1 MGSNPTPATN
11 KMKLLFEHNYDSKTK
26 LQVFENDFREIVW
39 LVNNQIHLL
48 QNKMYLN
55 NPCSFGKLIDENIFC
70 SSPKILIG
78 GLGLGKT
85 ANTTRDLIANSIVD
99 VVECS
104 QDVIDFYHANNPE
117 APNIN
122 IIKEDFFDYLNA
134 TTKTY
139 DCIFMQLDFAGCSPT
154 HREYQLC
161 MKSNE
166 RIYTKEFYQKIYS
179 SLTNNSCFIFDGITE
194 VDDHTITENL
204 DECGFITEE
213 DRDNY
218 WREEIIDIE
227 RVTWIARKNE
237 HFCSK

>member
-1 MGSNPTPATN
+1 
-11 KMKLLFEHNYDSKTK
+11 
-26 LQVFENDFREIVW
+26 
-39 LVNNQIHLL
+39 
-48 QNKMYLN
+48 
-55 NPCSFGKLIDENIFC
+55 
-70 SSPKILIG
+70 
-78 GLGLGKT
+78 
-85 ANTTRDLIANSIVD
+85 
-99 VVECS
+99 
-104 QDVIDFYHANNPE
+104 
-117 APNIN
+117 
-122 IIKEDFFDYLNA
+122 
-134 TTKTY
+134 
-139 DCIFMQLDFAGCSPT
+139 MQLDFAGCSST

-213 DRDNY
+213 KRDNY